1 MNTIWQRLFALVGTS
16 LSFRAFLWLN
26 KKATDEAARNAKKGK

>member
-16 LSFRAFLWLN
+16 LPLRGFLWLN
-26 KKATDEAARNAKKGK
+26 KKATDEYARNAKKGR